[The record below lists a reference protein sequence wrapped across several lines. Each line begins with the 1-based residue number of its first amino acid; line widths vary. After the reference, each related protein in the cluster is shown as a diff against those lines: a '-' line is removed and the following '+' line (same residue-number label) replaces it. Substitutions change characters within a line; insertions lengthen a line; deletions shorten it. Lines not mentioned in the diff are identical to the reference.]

1 MNGLIGFA
9 ALPASV
15 GFGFLWQRAGSQTA
29 FLTGAAIAGI
39 AAAGLLVL
47 RFPRPRPAG

>member
-1 MNGLIGFA
+1 MGFA

-15 GFGFLWQRAGSQTA
+15 GFGLLWEHAGSKTA

-39 AAAGLLVL
+39 AAAVLLVL
-47 RFPRPRPAG
+47 RFPRPQPAG